1 MHDPFDYDCVIVGG
15 GPAGIGMAS
24 VLQDLGMPRFTV
36 LERSE
41 VGATFLAW
49 PEEMRLITPS
59 FTSNAYGMMDL
70 NAVALNTSPAYTLG
84 TEHPTGL
91 EYAKYLQV
99 VSQFKKLPVQ
109 TGVDVSEVIPEEKG
123 FRVLTSN
130 GQLLTRYVIWAA
142 GEFQYPRLDLFPG
155 AEYGV
160 HSSLFS
166 SWTVVQGEECVI
178 VGGYESGVDAAIHL
192 SKLGKNVTVIDRNGR
207 GLAKG
212 SSDPSV
218 ELSPYTK
225 DRLRSAMMDKRIN
238 MMQGYEVKWIEPD
251 EPGGY
256 VLYCENDSGESHLL
270 KTGQAP
276 ILATGFR
283 SSLHLIENLVERNKV
298 GQLQL
303 GAADESTIAPG
314 LFITG
319 PQVMHG
325 QLQFCFIYKFRQRF
339 AVVAQAMGERL
350 GLDLTPLE
358 IYRKEGMF
366 LDDLSCCGEDC
377 TC

>member
-1 MHDPFDYDCVIVGG
+1 
-15 GPAGIGMAS
+15 MAS

-123 FRVLTSN
+123 FWVVTSN
-130 GQLLTRYVIWAA
+130 GQLRTRYVIWAA